1 MVKTFTKEN
10 LAKIS
15 SKLDY
20 DTMVKLFEK
29 YEINTVNRIAGFLAQ
44 VMHESADF
52 KYKEENLS
60 YSSRMLKVVF
70 GKYYKDDEL
79 VKQHAY
85 KPQLIGSRVYANRM
99 GNGDEESGDGY
110 KYRGRGY
117 IQLTGKDNYTAFAND
132 IGKSIDETIEY
143 LTTDE
148 GAIESALWYWKKNN
162 INKYCDE
169 DSLSMMTKIING
181 GQNGYAD
188 RKHRY
193 NQYKAILGEK
203 I

>member
-1 MVKTFTKEN
+1 MIKTFTKEN

-15 SKLDY
+15 DKLDY
-20 DTMVKLFEK
+20 DTMVNLFEK

-52 KYKEENLS
+52 KYKEENLR
-60 YSSRMLKVVF
+60 YSAQMLRVVF
-70 GKYYKDDEL
+70 GKYYKDENL
-79 VKQHAY
+79 AKQHAY
-85 KPQLIGSRVYANRM
+85 KPQLIGNRVYANRM

-110 KYRGRGY
+110 RYHGRGY
-117 IQLTGKDNYTAFAND
+117 IQLTGKDNYTAFAQD
-132 IGKSIDETIEY
+132 MGMSIDDAIEY
-143 LTTDE
+143 LTTDK
-148 GAIESALWYWKKNN
+148 GAMESALWYWRKNN
-162 INKYCDE
+162 INKYCDNNN
-169 DSLSMMTKIING
+169 LSMMTKTING

-193 NQYKAILGEK
+193 NQYKAILGEN